1 MSYVANT
8 KASVFYTSWKCIL
21 RYRVYL
27 GGNFLVLDA
36 LVSLSFQLVLDLPW
50 KVGLASKTVG
60 DTVAGNLVVS

>member
-8 KASVFYTSWKCIL
+8 KASVFYTSWKRIL